1 MMITIKELRS
11 SIPDRIL
18 DVYTEGDVTV
28 ITFPSGRLKIMPEHR
43 APKMGYSL
51 RNGGRKNNG
60 GKKYG

>member
-1 MMITIKELRS
+1 MITIKELRS

-18 DVYTEGDVTV
+18 DVYTEGEVTV

>member
-1 MMITIKELRS
+1 MITIKELRS

-18 DVYTEGDVTV
+18 DVYTEGRVTV

-51 RNGGRKNNG
+51 RNGGRKHNG
-60 GKKYG
+60 GKKHG

>member
-1 MMITIKELRS
+1 MITIKELKS

-18 DVYTEGDVTV
+18 DVYTEGEVTV

-60 GKKYG
+60 GKSHG

>member
-1 MMITIKELRS
+1 MITIKELRS

-18 DVYTEGDVTV
+18 DVYTEGEVTV

-60 GKKYG
+60 GKSHG